1 MARSPFGIGTATPN
15 SNPSVT
21 YKGGG
26 MAAGPRP
33 GKHLA
38 VGQEMYLWLL
48 VFTEVALMA
57 ALRMQFRNRH
67 GG

>member
-1 MARSPFGIGTATPN
+1 
-15 SNPSVT
+15 
-21 YKGGG
+21 

-33 GKHLA
+33 GRHLA

-48 VFTEVALMA
+48 VFIEVALMA
-57 ALRMQFRNRH
+57 ALRLQFRNRH